1 MEKIVNPVLNK
12 TGLDLNQGSL
22 VHLNEIRKLA
32 LFIGIVM
39 LVMFVMICIGM
50 LSIIIIGLIQNEL
63 FIGTTTLVAGV
74 SLMAVSVVYLLA
86 FIYLNRFSGRISD
99 AFAGSDSGKIEM
111 AFLNM
116 KYFFRLIAIVLIL
129 YIVGFLV
136 LVSTKVLF

>member
-86 FIYLNRFSGRISD
+86 FIYLNRFSGRIRD

>member
-32 LFIGIVM
+32 QFIGIVM
-39 LVMFVMICIGM
+39 LSLFVMICIGM
-50 LSIIIIGLIQNEL
+50 LAIIIIGLIQNEF

-86 FIYLNRFSGRISD
+86 FIYLNRFSARIRD

-116 KYFFRLIAIVLIL
+116 KYFFRLIAIILIL
-129 YIVGFLV
+129 YIVGFIV